1 MIWLIVIGGGALIAF
16 ALDFYSLGHPDKQRK
31 VAVADHVPTLFIPGY
46 FGTRYTFGHMLR
58 RLPVDKQVVA
68 IVRRNG
74 AVHLRGRL
82 AFGPHV
88 AVQVLFV
95 DKQIRPQQQFAG
107 LTNVI
112 AALQQQAAFP
122 AINLVSHSMGG
133 ITALLYTVS
142 RPKVPVATLISLAAP
157 YNDREVAKNGKI
169 LNWPLGPAGPT
180 QTAPIYDFFQAHAQD
195 LPKTLRWL
203 NVAGDLFN
211 GSQHDGA
218 VGVNSALAIRY
229 LARNRVARY
238 AEVVIRGPRAAH
250 SLLHENRLVDADV
263 ATFLWPLHET
273 AG

>member
-16 ALDFYSLGHPDKQRK
+16 ALDFYGLGHPDRQRK
-31 VAVADHVPTLFIPGY
+31 VDVADRVPTLFVPGE

-68 IVRRNG
+68 LVRQNG
-74 AVHLRGRL
+74 SVHLRGRL

-88 AVQVLFV
+88 AVQVLFA
-95 DKQIRPQQQFAG
+95 DKRVQPAAQLIGVKR
-107 LTNVI
+107 VI
-112 AALQQQAAFP
+112 AALQQQAPFA

-133 ITALLYTVS
+133 ITTVLYTVS
-142 RPKVPVATLISLAAP
+142 RPAVPVRALVTLAAP
-157 YNDREVAKNGKI
+157 YNDTALATPGKVV
-169 LNWPLGPAGPT
+169 NWPLGPAGPS
-180 QTAPIYDFFQAHAQD
+180 QTTPVYEFFRAHVAD
-195 LPKTLRWL
+195 LPATLQWL

-218 VGVNSALAIRY
+218 VGVNSALSIRY
-229 LARNRVARY
+229 LAQDHVARY

-263 ATFLWPLHET
+263 ATFLWPLQLK
-273 AG
+273 A